1 MASYA
6 GPGSPTF
13 AGVAAATTTAPTSPI
28 QVAVEDGAHVARV
41 EVPAGLRPTE
51 HLPGTYR
58 LKLSGPGAVTARPET
73 IAAALLSS
81 GKIQSLDTW
90 RQAKYYRLQNPFERF
105 VSFRGCGETPALKSR
120 DTIEAVFEPGKPE
133 AKGQIQVTDLEDK
146 ELRFTLQFVPP
157 GADARFIDTVLTQA
171 GVRAKE
177 ITRSAVR
184 QDLWFCTADCTEDE
198 VPHFIS
204 SGNLTSKPLPA
215 DRTAI
220 MVSVPG
226 RPIKCY
232 YCGDPGHWSNKCQSG
247 RDTRRQRYVE
257 REEQRKEALE
267 KRRRA
272 KAEAQ
277 ELIDKVEEQRRV
289 DAIIL
294 QQELGEQLSAEAA
307 AADERADSPAA
318 GSQDSVVASP
328 AAPEDSAP
336 QVGVQTEKQATS
348 PKTASPAK
356 QSATPTG
363 KSGPPR
369 SAQSLHFSTPNE
381 RKRRSRAAK
390 DQMASKKQRTPAP
403 NESISIGDADFLES
417 VGLGDQS
424 QRDAILVLK
433 KSLFNPGR
441 EEPPVVEGEGDLI
454 DLSSEDESEDVPIFK
469 FPDNPVNRGS
479 PELTVSGSIPSYQR
493 PPESPAL
500 DALTSGARRLSFV
513 ASGKSESLPG
523 SPASNASTP
532 AVQRAVRSIE
542 RQIDG
547 GGPGKTIKTYSK
559 TKKKETPSSQ
569 GELSENQM
577 N

>member
-1 MASYA
+1 MASHTDLRS
-6 GPGSPTF
+6 GSPTY
-13 AGVAAATTTAPTSPI
+13 AGVAAATTTVPTTPTR
-28 QVAVEDGAHVARV
+28 VAVEDSAHVARV

-51 HLPGTYR
+51 HLPGTFR

-105 VSFRGCGETPALKSR
+105 VSFRGCGETPALKSK
-120 DTIEAVFEPGKPE
+120 DTLEAVFEPGKPE
-133 AKGQIQVTDLEDK
+133 AKGKIEVTDLEDK
-146 ELRFTLQFVPP
+146 ELQFTLQFVPP
-157 GADARFIDTVLTQA
+157 GADARFIDTVLKQA
-171 GVRAKE
+171 GVRAKK

-247 RDTRRQRYVE
+247 RDTRQQRYAE
-257 REEQRKEALE
+257 RENKKKEALE

-272 KAEAQ
+272 QAEAQ

-369 SAQSLHFSTPNE
+369 NAQSLHCSTPNE
-381 RKRRSRAAK
+381 RKRK
-390 DQMASKKQRTPAP
+390 NKGEQMASKKQRTPAP
-403 NESISIGDADFLES
+403 NESFSIGDADFFES

-424 QRDAILVLK
+424 QRDAINQLK
-433 KSLFNPGR
+433 KSLFKPKGEQAPEVEDGR
-441 EEPPVVEGEGDLI
+441 LLI
-454 DLSSEDESEDVPIFK
+454 DLSSEDESEDAPIFK
-469 FPDNPVNRGS
+469 LPENPVNRGS
-479 PELTVSGSIPSYQR
+479 PELTVSGSIPSFQV

-500 DALTSGARRLSFV
+500 DALASGARRLSFLS
-513 ASGKSESLPG
+513 SGKSESLPG

-542 RQIDG
+542 KQIDR
-547 GGPGKTIKTYSK
+547 GGPGKIIKTYSK

-569 GELSENQM
+569 GELSDNQID
-577 N
+577 